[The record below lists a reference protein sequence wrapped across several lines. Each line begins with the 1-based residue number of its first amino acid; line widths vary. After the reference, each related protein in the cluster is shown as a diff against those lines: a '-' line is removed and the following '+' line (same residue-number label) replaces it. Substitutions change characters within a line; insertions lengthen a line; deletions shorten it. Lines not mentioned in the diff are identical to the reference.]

1 MTGGRGRAPFWADSC
16 AGFLQSVGLCSPKAG
31 ALLHPSPFL
40 LPGLAVNPRTRQ
52 DPEWGTAFQH
62 RLLSLELQQSDEF
75 PVTGT
80 PPAAPQKPPPEE
92 GGRRAGLTLASLLD
106 ARKPGGR
113 REAGQGSHISSRHAS
128 FSSWS
133 VQPLKHGLSSVVGGL
148 SCSVSCGIFLDL
160 ALNPCLLHWQIL
172 TQLCH
177 QGSP

>member
-113 REAGQGSHISSRHAS
+113 REAGQGSHISSRHARPPAAPA
-128 FSSWS
+128 SSHTRLGCRK
-133 VQPLKHGLSSVVGGL
+133 QARARRQARALGPQLGAAGELDCARLKM
-148 SCSVSCGIFLDL
+148 L
-160 ALNPCLLHWQIL
+160 AGCM
-172 TQLCH
+172 
-177 QGSP
+177 